1 MLKLIQSFF
10 RIVQFRITLVAH
22 TAASAS
28 AYFQEICG
36 MALDVAWTGNTGRC
50 FLGNEIGSKQ
60 ITRTCHAVFSFL
72 GTAAQDGGTRT
83 GNGCSG
89 EVGGYV
95 RGCRLIL
102 RIQYL

>member
-36 MALDVAWTGNTGRC
+36 MALDVA
-50 FLGNEIGSKQ
+50 
-60 ITRTCHAVFSFL
+60 
-72 GTAAQDGGTRT
+72 
-83 GNGCSG
+83 
-89 EVGGYV
+89 
-95 RGCRLIL
+95 
-102 RIQYL
+102 